1 MDYTITYF
9 RPIPSTGYCTKAKS
23 ELVNIPLVSPPVNF
37 YTLLPVSIHVAFNL
51 KKKKIVIYGTTFRL
65 KIWDI
70 TIIFEKCY
78 YYYYFLIT
86 LIKFILL

>member
-51 KKKKIVIYGTTFRL
+51 KKKK
-65 KIWDI
+65 K
-70 TIIFEKCY
+70 
-78 YYYYFLIT
+78 
-86 LIKFILL
+86 